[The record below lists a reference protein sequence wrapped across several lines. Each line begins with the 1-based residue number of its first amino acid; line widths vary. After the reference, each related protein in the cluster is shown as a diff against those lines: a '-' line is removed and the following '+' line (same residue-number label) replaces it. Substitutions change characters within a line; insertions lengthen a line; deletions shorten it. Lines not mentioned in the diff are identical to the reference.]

1 MSTFSTLLFER
12 LDGGIGLLKLNRP
25 QKLNALNAQLIAEL
39 DALLDEVE
47 ADTGLLGLV
56 LTGEGPRAFAAGADI
71 GEMANYSVEQGTEM
85 AQRGQRVLS
94 RLETLRVPTIA
105 AVNGFALGGGCEL
118 AMCCDLILAG
128 ANAVF
133 GQPEVK
139 IGVIPGFG
147 GTQRLPRRVG
157 AQRALE
163 LTLTGRNVKAEEA
176 VQIGLALKIA
186 DNDVVEEAVALA
198 RQIAANAP
206 VAVRLAR
213 AAWREA
219 DAPALRAGLARE
231 AELFGACFAT
241 ADQREGMAAQL
252 GRRAP
257 RFTGA

>member
-1 MSTFSTLLFER
+1 MSSWNCLSYVR
-12 LDGGIGLLKLNRP
+12 LEDGIGLLKLSRP
-25 QKLNALNAQLIAEL
+25 QKLNALNSELIGEL
-39 DALLDEVE
+39 DALFDQID
-47 ADTGLLGLV
+47 ADADLRGLV
-56 LTGEGPRAFAAGADI
+56 VTGEGPRAFAAGADI
-71 GEMANYSVEQGTEM
+71 AEMATFSVEQATAM
-85 AQRGQRVLS
+85 ALRGQRVLS
-94 RLETLRVPTIA
+94 RLEGLRVPTIA

-157 AQRALE
+157 PQRALE
-163 LTLTGRNVKAEEA
+163 LTLTGRNIKAEEA
-176 VQIGLALKIA
+176 VAIGLALKIA
-186 DNDVVEEAVALA
+186 VDDVVEEALALA

-219 DAPALRAGLARE
+219 DAPALSRGLAHE
-231 AELFGACFAT
+231 ATLFGQCFAT

-257 RFTGA
+257 LFLGR